1 MKHAYVVTERIDG
14 VHNLP
19 NIRDHDASVYL
30 KTQGDAISFGGYEP
44 DPIFT
49 DVRKKY
55 YDRIHCLIYKMLM
68 SQFLFW

>member
-49 DVRKKY
+49 DVRGKNS
-55 YDRIHCLIYKMLM
+55 D
-68 SQFLFW
+68 